1 MKKTMFAVVCMAMMA
16 MGCMAKDNNHKV
28 QKNHGNAP
36 RHEMVDHVIN
46 MKIVKEM
53 GLPEKKVNEI
63 AALQTKRF
71 EEVKNLRAEQKK
83 QHGMAKPQANAKPQ
97 HGEKHMG
104 KKGQHF
110 AEHKAKMNA
119 INEKYRKDVKHIMG
133 TDTYVKYVEKVNDQ
147 LAMNHMGKHHQK
159 GHNRHA
165 HHGKKMH
172 KHGIQMHH
180 QHHDKPMHSEAA

>member
-71 EEVKNLRAEQKK
+71 EEVKNLRAEQKR
-83 QHGMAKPQANAKPQ
+83 
-97 HGEKHMG
+97 
-104 KKGQHF
+104 QHF

-147 LAMNHMGKHHQK
+147 LAMNQMGRHHHK

-165 HHGKKMH
+165 HPGKKMH
-172 KHGIQMHH
+172 KHGMQMHH
-180 QHHDKPMHSEAA
+180 QNHDKPMQSEAA